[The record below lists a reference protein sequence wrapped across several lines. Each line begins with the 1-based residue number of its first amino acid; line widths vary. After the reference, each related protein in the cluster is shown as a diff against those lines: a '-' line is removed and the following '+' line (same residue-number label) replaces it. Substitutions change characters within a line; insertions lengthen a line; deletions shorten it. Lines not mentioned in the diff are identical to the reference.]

1 MTHKIS
7 LGLSKTATNAQI
19 KAKLD
24 NYNPTGTK
32 KAKELNTPI
41 YGDFDKDILNFKP
54 TIKKNTLCVILDNDD
69 VVVGYYYENTL

>member
-19 KAKLD
+19 KTALEK
-24 NYNPTGTK
+24 YNV
-32 KAKELNTPI
+32 ALN
-41 YGDFDKDILNFKP
+41 GDFDKDILNFKS

-69 VVVGYYYENTL
+69 VVVGYYYENTLWSKHS

>member
-1 MTHKIS
+1 MTRKIS

-32 KAKELNTPI
+32 KAKELKISIN
-41 YGDFDKDILNFKP
+41 GDFDKDILNFKS
-54 TIKKNTLCVILDNDD
+54 TIKKNTLCVILDNNDE
-69 VVVGYYYENTL
+69 VVGYYYENTL